1 MIVVAFFAFQEN
13 CEKTGEK
20 PERMTQKDAAMF
32 PIIASCAL
40 FGIYVVF
47 KVSKNLNVAQHK
59 LETLCYSWLIEFQ
72 FLEISYFISLII

>member
-1 MIVVAFFAFQEN
+1 MSVLFLFQEN

-40 FGIYVVF
+40 FGIYIVF
-47 KVSKNLNVAQHK
+47 KVTLISGFPNLA
-59 LETLCYSWLIEFQ
+59 
-72 FLEISYFISLII
+72 